1 MKAYGATSK
10 SIDSIIEFETNLPPL
25 KPHDL
30 LIKIDGISINPVDTK
45 IRKNIE
51 EDSLSPVILGWDGI
65 GTVIDKGT
73 EVSLFKIG
81 DRVFWAGDV
90 TRPGSNAEFEA
101 VDERIVGYAPKKIST
116 ENAVAMPLTSLT
128 AYELLFE
135 KLQISI
141 KDKGK
146 SLLIINGAGGVG
158 SVATQMAK
166 QAGLTVIAS
175 ASNPPA
181 IEWVKDLGAAFTV
194 NHHED
199 LTSQVRDLGFQYV
212 DYILILNAVDQ
223 HMPAVNEL
231 IAPQGH
237 IANIV
242 QPKFPLVLDKLAHK
256 SASFSFEWM
265 YTKVVSNTN
274 DLKSQHE
281 ILNKISQW
289 LDNGRL
295 KTTMTE
301 NLGKI
306 NATNLQIA
314 HKKIEKNKTIGKIVL
329 TSSSDL

>member
-1 MKAYGATSK
+1 MKAYGPK
-10 SIDSIIEFETNLPPL
+10 GKGIDTIIEFETAIPNL

-30 LIKIDGISINPVDTK
+30 LIKIEGVSINPVDTK
-45 IRKNIE
+45 IRKNLA
-51 EDSLSPVILGWDGI
+51 DDLSSPVILGWDGI
-65 GTVIDKGT
+65 GTVVDKGRD
-73 EVSLFKIG
+73 VSLFEIG
-81 DRVFWAGDV
+81 DQVFWAGDV
-90 TRPGSNAEFEA
+90 TRSGSNAEFEA
-101 VDERIVGYAPKKIST
+101 VDERIVGYAPKKISK

-135 KLQISI
+135 KLQVSI

-175 ASNPPA
+175 ASNPRA
-181 IEWVKDLGAAFTV
+181 IEWVRNLGADFTV

-199 LTSQVRDLGFQYV
+199 LTIQVRDLGFHYV

-223 HMPAVNEL
+223 HMSAVNEL

-265 YTKVVSNTN
+265 YTKVVSNTS
-274 DLKSQHE
+274 DLKSQHD

-289 LDNGRL
+289 LDNGQL

-301 NLGKI
+301 NFGEI
-306 NATNLQIA
+306 NATNLRIA
-314 HKKIEKNKTIGKIVL
+314 HEKIEKNKTIGKIVL
-329 TSSSDL
+329 TSSNDF